1 MEKISRA
8 REIKAQTVSEIKQL
22 LKDSSSVVL
31 VDYKGINVEEATRMR
46 RQLSEAGIK
55 YKVYKNTL
63 VEIAAKEVGIVG
75 LSAHLSGPT
84 AMAFGL
90 SDPVAP
96 AKQISESIKK
106 LNKMQIKAGLLEGK
120 VIDAQ
125 SVKVLAELPSKQEL
139 VAKLLGS
146 LNAPVVNLVGVLG
159 GPVRAFVYALNSIK
173 ESKESANG

>member
-1 MEKISRA
+1 MKKISKA
-8 REIKAQTVSEIKQL
+8 KGIKAQSIAEIKQML
-22 LKDSSSVVL
+22 QSSASVVL
-31 VDYKGINVEEATRMR
+31 VDYKGINVEEVTRMR

-63 VEIAAKEVGIVG
+63 VEIAAKEVGIEG
-75 LSAHLSGPT
+75 LSAYLSGPT

-106 LNKMQIKAGLLEGK
+106 LNKMQIKAGILEGK
-120 VIDAQ
+120 VIDAA
-125 SVKVLAELPSKQEL
+125 SVKVLAELPSKKEL

-146 LNAPVVNLVGVLG
+146 LNAPVSNLVGVLG

-173 ESKESANG
+173 EGKESANG

>member
-1 MEKISRA
+1 MERMSKA
-8 REIKAQTVSEIKQL
+8 REIKSQTVAEIKQL
-22 LKDSSSVVL
+22 LQSSASIVL
-31 VDYKGINVEEATRMR
+31 VDYKGVNVEEVTRMR
-46 RQLSEAGIK
+46 RQLSEAGVK

-63 VEIAAKEVGIVG
+63 VEIAAREVGITG
-75 LSAHLSGPT
+75 LSTYLSGPT

-106 LNKMQIKAGLLEGK
+106 LNKMQIKAGILEGK
-120 VIDAQ
+120 VIDAA

-139 VAKLLGS
+139 IAKLLGS
-146 LNAPVVNLVGVLG
+146 LNTPIANLVGVLG
-159 GPVRAFVYALNSIK
+159 GPVRAFVYTLNSIK